1 MKTRAAVL
9 YGPTRSFSIEELELD
24 EPKEG
29 EVLVKLVA
37 TGLCH
42 SDWHFAKGEAP
53 VRFPMVVGHEGAG
66 IIEKV
71 GPGVTDLKPGDH
83 VVLCYIPA
91 CGKCR
96 WCLSGL
102 AALCDR
108 GILLTQGAQLDGTF
122 RLHKDGQ
129 DIAQF
134 ALVSAFSEYTVC
146 PVDSV
151 IKIDPDLPLDRACL
165 VGCAVPTGWGAAVN
179 RARVRPGETVAIFG
193 TGGVGMN
200 AVQGAAMAG
209 AEKVIAIDLVDW
221 KLEKA
226 KEFGATHTINPTR
239 EDPVQRIMDIT
250 HGVGADATILTP
262 SLVTPALLATATRAT
277 RKAGRTVI
285 VGAIGRDP
293 NEPETHPLDL
303 MFMLMAKEVFGTIFG
318 HNVPRIDIPRLLALY
333 RDGKLKL
340 DELVTRRYRL
350 DEINQAYHDVEQGRV
365 IRGVLIFD

>member
-1 MKTRAAVL
+1 L
-9 YGPTRSFSIEELELD
+9 YGPTRSFSIEEIDVD

-42 SDWHFAKGEAP
+42 SDWHFATGAAP

-66 IIEKV
+66 IVEKV
-71 GPGVTDLKPGDH
+71 GPGVSEVQPGDH
-83 VVLCYIPA
+83 VVLCSIPA

-122 RLHKDGQ
+122 RFHKDGQ

-200 AVQGAAMAG
+200 AVQGAALAG

-250 HGVGADATILTP
+250 HGVGADATSLTP
-262 SLVTPALLATATRAT
+262 SLVTPSLLTTATRAT

-293 NEPETHPLDL
+293 NEVETHPLDL

-350 DEINQAYHDVEQGRV
+350 EEINQAYHDVERGQV
-365 IRGVLIFD
+365 IRGVLVFD

>member
-1 MKTRAAVL
+1 MKSRAAVL
-9 YGPTRSFSIEELELD
+9 YGPNRTFSVEEIEVD
-24 EPKEG
+24 EPKQG

-42 SDWHFAKGEAP
+42 SDWHFATGAAP

-66 IIEKV
+66 IVEKV
-71 GPGVTDLKPGDH
+71 GPGVTELKPGDH

-108 GILLTQGAQLDGTF
+108 GILLTQGVQLDGTF

-209 AEKVIAIDLVDW
+209 AEKVIAVDLVDW

-250 HGVGADATILTP
+250 QGVGADATILTT
-262 SLVTPALLATATRAT
+262 SLVTPGLLATATRAT

-293 NEPETHPLDL
+293 NEQETHPLDL

-318 HNVPRIDIPRLLALY
+318 HNVPRIDIPRLLQLY

-350 DEINQAYHDVEQGRV
+350 DEINQAYHDVEQGNV
-365 IRGVLIFD
+365 LRGVLVFD

>member
-9 YGPTRSFSIEELELD
+9 YGPTRSFTIEELELD
-24 EPKEG
+24 EPKDG

-53 VRFPMVVGHEGAG
+53 VRYPMVVGHEGAG
-66 IIEKV
+66 IVEKV
-71 GPGVTDLKPGDH
+71 GPGVTDLAPGDH

-102 AALCDR
+102 AAICDR
-108 GILLTQGAQLDGTF
+108 GILIGQGTQLDGTF
-122 RLHKDGQ
+122 RMHNQRGEDV
-129 DIAQF
+129 AQF

-226 KEFGATHTINPTR
+226 TEFGATHTINPTR
-239 EDPVQRIMDIT
+239 EDPVQRIMEIT
-250 HGVGADATILTP
+250 HGVGADATILTVA
-262 SLVTPALLATATRAT
+262 LVTAEVIGTAVRAT

-285 VGAIGRDP
+285 VGASDRRMERMNITPVD
-293 NEPETHPLDL
+293 
-303 MFMLMAKEVFGTIFG
+303 FMLLAKEIVGTIFG
-318 HNVPRIDIPRLLALY
+318 HNVPRIDIPRLLGLY
-333 RDGKLKL
+333 REGKLKL

-350 DEINQAYHDVEQGRV
+350 DEIDQAFIDLEEGRLL
-365 IRGVLIFD
+365 RGVLVFD

>member
-1 MKTRAAVL
+1 MKSRAAVL
-9 YGPTRSFSIEELELD
+9 YGPTRSFSIEEIEVD

-42 SDWHFAKGEAP
+42 SDWHFAKGQSP

-66 IIEKV
+66 IVEKV
-71 GPGVTDLKPGDH
+71 GPGVTEVKPGDH

-108 GILLTQGAQLDGTF
+108 GILLTQGTQLDGTF
-122 RLHKDGQ
+122 RMHKDGQ

-250 HGVGADATILTP
+250 HGVGADATILTAG
-262 SLVTPALLATATRAT
+262 LVTPNLLATATRAT

-285 VGAIGRDP
+285 VGLIGLDP
-293 NEPETHPLDL
+293 NEPATHPLDL

-318 HNVPRIDIPRLLALY
+318 HNVPRIDIPRLLDLY

-340 DELVTRRYRL
+340 DELVTHRYRL
-350 DEINQAYHDVEQGRV
+350 DQINQAYQDLEEGKV
-365 IRGVLIFD
+365 IRGVLLFD